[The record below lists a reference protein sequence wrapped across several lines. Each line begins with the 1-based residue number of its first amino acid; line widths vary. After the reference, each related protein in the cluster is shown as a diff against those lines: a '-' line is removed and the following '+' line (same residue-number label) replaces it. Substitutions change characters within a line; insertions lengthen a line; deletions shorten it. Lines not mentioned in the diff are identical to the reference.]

1 MAKSLPDMVEL
12 ISPPSAVKSPD
23 SDVSPRTQNPSKPK
37 DYFSPQLKVH
47 SSDSE
52 NTTPAVDYR
61 AATTSP
67 TSGTSASRRVSIA
80 SPLSLADSFQDES
93 RRTSQSGGS
102 SSDRPPV
109 GSRKSSTVS
118 ISFQAPR
125 HPSLPQGK
133 PRKTDNR
140 RLRASSPSPAIS
152 PFDDGQSALQL
163 AVLRKESFVVA
174 SLDDVTNATK
184 RTQQAQSH
192 AVDMLRRIEDRRL
205 VCVEG
210 LGEADVVES

>member
-1 MAKSLPDMVEL
+1 ML
-12 ISPPSAVKSPD
+12 D
-23 SDVSPRTQNPSKPK
+23 SFSIPGVTLSF
-37 DYFSPQLKVH
+37 FSPH
-47 SSDSE
+47 
-52 NTTPAVDYR
+52 
-61 AATTSP
+61 
-67 TSGTSASRRVSIA
+67 G
-80 SPLSLADSFQDES
+80 
-93 RRTSQSGGS
+93 
-102 SSDRPPV
+102 
-109 GSRKSSTVS
+109 
-118 ISFQAPR
+118 
-125 HPSLPQGK
+125 
-133 PRKTDNR
+133 
-140 RLRASSPSPAIS
+140 PSPESLLHGLPHFADPVVKAIS

>member
-1 MAKSLPDMVEL
+1 MPPSTTITAMAKSLPDMVEL

-140 RLRASSPSPAIS
+140 RLRASSPSP
-152 PFDDGQSALQL
+152 
-163 AVLRKESFVVA
+163 VR
-174 SLDDVTNATK
+174 
-184 RTQQAQSH
+184 
-192 AVDMLRRIEDRRL
+192 
-205 VCVEG
+205 
-210 LGEADVVES
+210 

>member
-12 ISPPSAVKSPD
+12 ISSPSAVKSPD
-23 SDVSPRTQNPSKPK
+23 SDVSPRTQNSSKPR
-37 DYFSPQLKVH
+37 DYFSPQAKAH

-52 NTTPAVDYR
+52 NQTPAVDYR

-67 TSGTSASRRVSIA
+67 TSGTSASRRASIV

-109 GSRKSSTVS
+109 GSRKSSAVS

-125 HPSLPQGK
+125 HPALPQGK

-140 RLRASSPSPAIS
+140 RLRASSPSPVS
-152 PFDDGQSALQL
+152 HDQSALQL
-163 AVLRKESFVVA
+163 AVLRKESYVVA
-174 SLDDVTNATK
+174 ALDYVTSATW
-184 RTQQAQSH
+184 
-192 AVDMLRRIEDRRL
+192 
-205 VCVEG
+205 
-210 LGEADVVES
+210 